1 MATPQTVGVPTPD
14 GTADAIVVTGEGP
27 GPHPG
32 VLLYMDAF
40 GPRPRLAEMAARLA
54 EHGYTVLVPN
64 VFHRNR
70 RAPLVDVNRL
80 ADPEQRRSLF
90 GTLSPW
96 MRATTPQMLASDNAA
111 YLDYLLGLRDVTG
124 PVGVVGYC
132 FGGGV
137 ALRSAAS
144 RPDDVAAVAAFHPAR
159 LATDDPDSPHL
170 LADRIR
176 AEVYVG
182 SADKDP
188 GMPPE
193 MQRRLDDALTEA
205 GVEHTCEQYDGAQH
219 GFTMADTHVYDEAA
233 TERHWDALLDLFARR
248 LRPRS

>member
-1 MATPQTVGVPTPD
+1 MPTTSTVDVATPD
-14 GTADAIVVTGEGP
+14 GTADAILVTADGA

-40 GPRPRLAEMAARLA
+40 GPRPRLAEMAGHLA
-54 EHGYTVLVPN
+54 EQGYTVLVPN
-64 VFHRNR
+64 VFHRHG
-70 RAPLVDVNRL
+70 RAPLLDLSGL
-80 ADPEQRRSLF
+80 ADPEQRHALF
-90 GTLSPW
+90 GTLGPW
-96 MRATTPQMLASDNAA
+96 IRELTPEMLAADNAA
-111 YLDYLLGLRDVTG
+111 YLDFLLALDDVTG

-132 FGGGV
+132 FGGAV
-137 ALRSAAS
+137 ALRSAAQ

-182 SADKDP
+182 SADQDP

-193 MQRRLDDALTEA
+193 MQQRLDEALTAA
-205 GVEHTCEQYDGAQH
+205 GVEHTCEQYDGALH
-219 GFTMADTHVYDEAA
+219 GWTMADTHVYDEAA
-233 TERHWDALLDLFARR
+233 TERHWAALLGLFARR
-248 LRPRS
+248 LGR